1 MVIRKGRRHNSAM
14 QTLENLQFD
23 NSFARLSPTFY
34 TRQQARGLDNPR
46 LVVASAA
53 AAELLNLDPAQLDRL
68 DFVQYF
74 SGNRPLPGAEPLAM
88 VYAGHQFGQYAGQLG
103 DGRGLL
109 LGEVVS
115 ESHGRWD
122 LHLKGAGKTPYSRFG
137 DGRAVL
143 RSSIREFLCSEAMA
157 ALGIPSSR
165 ALCVIDSDTRVQRE
179 QIERGAM
186 VLRLAR
192 SHVRFGHFEH
202 FHYTEQPES
211 LRELADYVV
220 ARHYP
225 EFIAK
230 ADRHAELL
238 RQATLRTAT
247 LIAHW
252 QAVGFA
258 HGVLN
263 TDNMSIVG
271 DTFDYGPFGF
281 LDDFDPTFICNH
293 SDDRGRY
300 SFERQPSIGL
310 WNLNALAHAL
320 SGLIDIDTIRSILQ
334 QYEPHL
340 IGVYSQLM
348 RNKLGLVEDRA
359 EDTELLSELL
369 QLLASNHSDYTL
381 FFRRL
386 CDFDE
391 SQAHSPLRDDF
402 VDRERFDRWAQTYRT
417 RLQQQ
422 QQTREQRSAAMQRA
436 NPKFILRNYLAQQA
450 IEKAE
455 QGDYSE
461 VQRLFTVL
469 QNPYDEQPG
478 NESYAAA
485 PPDWGKHLA
494 VSCSS

>member
-1 MVIRKGRRHNSAM
+1 M
-14 QTLENLQFD
+14 QTLDTLHFD
-23 NSFARLSPTFY
+23 NSFAGLPPEFY
-34 TRQQARGLDNPR
+34 TKQSPRGLDNPR
-46 LVVASAA
+46 LVAASANA
-53 AAELLNLDPAQLDRL
+53 AALLDLDPTALTQPE
-68 DFVQYF
+68 FAEYF
-74 SGNRPLPGAEPLAM
+74 SGNRMLPGAEPLAM

-115 ESHGRWD
+115 AQHGRWD
-122 LHLKGAGKTPYSRFG
+122 LHLKGAGRTPYSRFG

-157 ALGIPSSR
+157 GLGIPSSR

-179 QIERGAM
+179 QIEHGAM
-186 VLRLAR
+186 VLRMAR
-192 SHVRFGHFEH
+192 SHTRFGHFEH
-202 FHYTEQPES
+202 FHYTNQPEL
-211 LRELADYVV
+211 LRTLADYTIN
-220 ARHYP
+220 RHYP
-225 EFIAK
+225 EFTDHP
-230 ADRHAELL
+230 DRYAELL

-271 DTFDYGPFGF
+271 ETFDYGPFGF
-281 LDDFDPTFICNH
+281 LDEFNPKFICNH
-293 SDDRGRY
+293 SDERGRY

-320 SGLIDIDTIRSILQ
+320 SGLIDIDAIRSTLQ
-334 QYEPHL
+334 QYETQL
-340 IGVYSQLM
+340 IGDYSRLM
-348 RNKLGLVEDRA
+348 RNKLGLFDEHA
-359 EDTELLSELL
+359 GDTELLSELL
-369 QLLASNHSDYTL
+369 ELLAHNHSDYTL
-381 FFRRL
+381 FFRQL

-391 SQAHSPLRDDF
+391 TAEFSVLRDDF
-402 VDRERFDRWAQTYRT
+402 IDRARFDAWAQRYAQ
-417 RLQQQ
+417 RLRQQNGD
-422 QQTREQRSAAMQRA
+422 RSQRGVAMRRA

-450 IEKAE
+450 ITQAE

-461 VQRLFTVL
+461 VRRLHTLL
-469 QNPYDEQPG
+469 QTPYDEQPG
-478 NESYAAA
+478 NEAYAMA
-485 PPDWGKHLA
+485 PPDWGKHLE

>member
-1 MVIRKGRRHNSAM
+1 M

-23 NSFARLSPTFY
+23 NSFARLNPAFY
-34 TRQQARGLDNPR
+34 TRQEPRGLDNPR
-46 LVVASAA
+46 LVVASKA
-53 AAELLNLDPAQLDRL
+53 AAEQLNLDPAQLDRA
-68 DFVQYF
+68 DFAQYF
-74 SGNRPLPGAEPLAM
+74 SGNLSLPGTEPLAM

-115 ESHGRWD
+115 AQHGRWD

-157 ALGIPSSR
+157 ALGVPSSR
-165 ALCVIDSDTRVQRE
+165 ALCVVDSDTRVQRE

-186 VLRLAR
+186 VLRMAR

-202 FHYTEQPES
+202 FHYTEQPEL
-211 LRELADYVV
+211 LRELADYVI
-220 ARHYP
+220 ARHHPDFVERP
-225 EFIAK
+225 E
-230 ADRHAELL
+230 RYAELL
-238 RQATLRTAT
+238 RQATSRTAT

-252 QAVGFA
+252 QAFGFA

-263 TDNMSIVG
+263 TDNMSIIG
-271 DTFDYGPFGF
+271 ETFDYGPFGF
-281 LDDFDPTFICNH
+281 LDDFDPSFICNH

-320 SGLIDIDTIRSILQ
+320 SGLIDIDSIRSILQ
-334 QYEPHL
+334 QYEPQL
-340 IGVYSQLM
+340 IATYSQLM
-348 RNKLGLVEDRA
+348 RGKLGLVEDRA
-359 EDTELLSELL
+359 EDTELFSELL
-369 QLLASNHSDYTL
+369 TLLASNHSDYTL
-381 FFRRL
+381 FFRHL

-391 SQAHSPLRDDF
+391 SQEHSLLRDDF
-402 VDRERFDRWAQTYRT
+402 VDRERFDRWAQSYRA

-422 QQTREQRSAAMQRA
+422 PLAREQRSTAMRRA

-450 IEKAE
+450 IAQAE

-478 NESYAAA
+478 NENYAAA
-485 PPDWGKHLA
+485 PPDWGKHIA

>member
-1 MVIRKGRRHNSAM
+1 M
-14 QTLENLQFD
+14 QTLDTLHFD
-23 NSFARLSPTFY
+23 NSFARLAEPFY
-34 TRQQARGLDNPR
+34 TRQAPRGLDNPR
-46 LVVASAA
+46 LVAASATT
-53 AAELLNLDPAQLDRL
+53 AELLDLDPAALEHA
-68 DFVQYF
+68 DFARYF
-74 SGNRPLPGAEPLAM
+74 SGNIQLPGAEPLAM

-115 ESHGRWD
+115 KHHGRWD
-122 LHLKGAGKTPYSRFG
+122 LHLKGAGQTPYSRFG

-143 RSSIREFLCSEAMA
+143 RSSIREYLCSEAMA

-165 ALCVIDSDTRVQRE
+165 ALCVVDSDTRVQRE

-186 VLRLAR
+186 VLRVAR
-192 SHVRFGHFEH
+192 SHIRFGHFEH
-202 FHYTEQPES
+202 FHYTEQPEL

-220 ARHYP
+220 ARHLP
-225 EFIAK
+225 DFIDS

-238 RQATLRTAT
+238 RQATLRTAE

-263 TDNMSIVG
+263 TDNMSIIG
-271 DTFDYGPFGF
+271 ETFDYGPFGF
-281 LDDFDPTFICNH
+281 LDDFDPGFICNH

-300 SFERQPSIGL
+300 SFERQPSVGL

-320 SGLIDIDTIRSILQ
+320 SSLIDVDTIRAILQ
-334 QYEPHL
+334 QYEAHL
-340 IGVYSQLM
+340 IATYSRLM
-348 RNKLGLVEDRA
+348 RNKLGLIEDRP
-359 EDTELLSELL
+359 EDTQLLSDLL
-369 QLLASNHSDYTL
+369 GLLASNHSDYTL

-391 SQAHSPLRDDF
+391 SLEPSANTKELSALRDDF
-402 VDRERFDRWAQTYRT
+402 VDRERFDGWLQAYRI

-422 QQTREQRSAAMQRA
+422 HYPRAQRSAAMRQV

-461 VQRLFTVL
+461 VRHLHAVL
-469 QNPYDEQPG
+469 QQPYAEQAD
-478 NESYAAA
+478 NESYAAP

>member
-1 MVIRKGRRHNSAM
+1 VVICKWHRHNSGM
-14 QTLENLQFD
+14 QTLETLQFD
-23 NSFARLSPTFY
+23 NSFARLNAAFY
-34 TRQQARGLDNPR
+34 TRQPPSGLNNPR
-46 LVVASAA
+46 LVVASKAS
-53 AAELLNLDPAQLDRL
+53 AELLNLDPAQLERV
-68 DFVQYF
+68 DFIQYF

-109 LGEVVS
+109 LGEVFS
-115 ESHGRWD
+115 EQHGRWD

-157 ALGIPSSR
+157 ALGVPSSR

-179 QIERGAM
+179 QIERSAM
-186 VLRLAR
+186 VLRMAR

-202 FHYTEQPES
+202 FHYTGQPEL
-211 LRELADYVV
+211 LRELADYVI

-225 EFIAK
+225 DFIDK
-230 ADRHAELL
+230 ADRYAELL
-238 RQATLRTAT
+238 RQATLRTAAM
-247 LIAHW
+247 IAHW
-252 QAVGFA
+252 QAFGFA

-271 DTFDYGPFGF
+271 ETFDYGPFGF

-320 SGLIDIDTIRSILQ
+320 SGLIDIDTIRGILQ

-340 IGVYSQLM
+340 IGVYSRLM
-348 RNKLGLVEDRA
+348 RNKLGLIDGRS
-359 EDTELLSELL
+359 EDTQLLSDLL
-369 QLLASNHSDYTL
+369 ELLASNHSDYTL

-391 SQAHSPLRDDF
+391 SLELSPLRDDF
-402 VDRERFDRWAQTYRT
+402 IDRERFDRWVQTYRI

-422 QQTREQRSAAMQRA
+422 QLTREQRSATMRRA

-450 IEKAE
+450 ITQAE

-469 QNPYDEQPG
+469 QNPYDEQPD
-478 NESYAAA
+478 NENYAAA
-485 PPDWGKHLA
+485 PPDWGKHIA

>member
-1 MVIRKGRRHNSAM
+1 M
-14 QTLENLQFD
+14 QTLDTLHFD
-23 NSFARLSPTFY
+23 NTFARLPPSFH
-34 TRQQARGLDNPR
+34 TRQPARGLDNPR
-46 LVVASAA
+46 LVAASATTA
-53 AAELLNLDPAQLDRL
+53 RLLDLDPDRLDAAELAD
-68 DFVQYF
+68 YF

-115 ESHGRWD
+115 AEHGRWD
-122 LHLKGAGKTPYSRFG
+122 LHLKGAGRTPYSRFG

-143 RSSIREFLCSEAMA
+143 RSSIREFLCGEAMT

-165 ALCVIDSDTRVQRE
+165 ALCVVDSDTAVQRE
-179 QIERGAM
+179 QIERGATI
-186 VLRLAR
+186 LRVAR
-192 SHVRFGHFEH
+192 SHIRFGHFEH
-202 FHYTEQPES
+202 FHYTQQPEL
-211 LRELADYVV
+211 LRTLADYTID
-220 ARHYP
+220 RYIP
-225 EFIAK
+225 EFNE
-230 ADRHAELL
+230 RPERYAELL
-238 RQATLRTAT
+238 RHATLRTAT

-271 DTFDYGPFGF
+271 ETFDYGPFGF

-320 SGLIDIDTIRSILQ
+320 STLIGDDDTIRAVLQ
-334 QYEPHL
+334 QYEVQL
-340 IGVYSQLM
+340 VQDFSRLM
-348 RNKLGLVEDRA
+348 RSKLGLAGPAQENEDNA
-359 EDTELLSELL
+359 LLSELL
-369 QLLASNHSDYTL
+369 ELLAHNRSDYTL

-391 SQAHSPLRDDF
+391 TVELSPLRDDF
-402 VDRERFDRWAQTYRT
+402 IDRARFDRWSAGYRA
-417 RLQQQ
+417 RLLQQGMA
-422 QQTREQRSAAMQRA
+422 REQRGANMRRA
-436 NPKFILRNYLAQQA
+436 NPKFILRNYLAQNA
-450 IEKAE
+450 IAKAE
-455 QGDYSE
+455 EGDYSE
-461 VQRLFTVL
+461 VRRLHEVL

-478 NESYAAA
+478 NEAYAAA
-485 PPDWGKHLA
+485 PPDWGKHLE